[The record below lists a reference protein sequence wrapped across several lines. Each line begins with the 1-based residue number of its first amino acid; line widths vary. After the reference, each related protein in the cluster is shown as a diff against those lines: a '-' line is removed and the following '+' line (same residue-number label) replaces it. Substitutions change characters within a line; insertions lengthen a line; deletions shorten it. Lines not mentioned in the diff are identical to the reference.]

1 MPEKKRKLY
10 RILEKY
16 LREKREEKKKK
27 GILGKRKK
35 KKKKKK
41 KSLHLAIIRH
51 VRERSMLSS
60 QERPISREHYWSR
73 RKSIWCGDNLISIFP
88 LPREDGWLKL
98 TAVPIGNK

>member
-27 GILGKRKK
+27 SHTWKK
-35 KKKKKK
+35 EKKKKK